1 MDWIFGWNPVHGTGS
16 RDTDSILAQDEN
28 DKRHALEEAMDW
40 LLRLKDKPECP
51 RTAEDFA
58 TWLDRSERNR
68 AAWQSALKTWAL
80 VGEVEPR
87 HADLWLQKSAAVVPL
102 PRRRRWVGATALALA
117 ASLLVFLAAPTFM
130 IWMQADFRTGTG
142 QSRVVTLADG
152 SAINLSA
159 GSAIDV
165 DMTPDGRHVR
175 LLAGQAFFDVAHDAG
190 RPFTVDAGAA
200 RVVVLGTA
208 FDVAL
213 DEEATTVQLARGSVG
228 ISGDSRNPEV
238 AEMAP
243 GDVAT
248 VDGETGTITRA
259 TMPLEEIGAWR
270 SGRLFVEDVTIDSVV
285 ARLQRYHSAWISVPD
300 RALGRQRV
308 TGLYDLND
316 PDRALNALV
325 KPHGGTV
332 RSVSAYARVLS
343 RF

>member
-1 MDWIFGWNPVHGTGS
+1 MDWIFGWNPLRGTGR
-16 RDTDSILAQDEN
+16 RDTGSILVQDEN

-40 LLRLKDKPECP
+40 LLRLKDELECP
-51 RTAEDFA
+51 RAAADFKA
-58 TWLDRSERNR
+58 WLDRSERNR
-68 AAWQSALKTWAL
+68 TAWRSALKTWAL
-80 VGEVEPR
+80 LGEVEPR
-87 HADLWLQKSAAVVPL
+87 HAHLWRQESADVVPL
-102 PRRRRWVGATALALA
+102 PRRRRWVAATALALA
-117 ASLLVFLAAPTFM
+117 ASLLLFLAAPTLM
-130 IWMQADFRTGTG
+130 IRLQADFRTGTG
-142 QSRVVTLADG
+142 ESRVVTLADG
-152 SAINLSA
+152 SAVNLSA

-165 DMTPDGRHVR
+165 EMTPEGRRVR

-190 RPFTVDAGAA
+190 RPFTVEAGAA
-200 RVVVLGTA
+200 RVAVLGTA

-213 DEEATTVQLARGSVG
+213 DEAATTVQLARGAVG
-228 ISGDSRNPEV
+228 ISGDGTSREV

-248 VDGETGTITRA
+248 VDGKTGVIIRA

-332 RSVSAYARVLS
+332 RSVSAYDRILS
-343 RF
+343 RY